1 MEAICSV
8 QKHEGMEGY
17 RGAPR
22 LVLALL
28 QLLGEMQNTLPV
40 QDKGVAMDEKEAAKK
55 MRRRNAGLKAAE
67 TKGPE
72 ERKRKGLMA
81 AWTRQH
87 GKNDA
92 ANPYSKRN
100 YSPSH

>member
-1 MEAICSV
+1 
-8 QKHEGMEGY
+8 MEGY

-28 QLLGEMQNTLPV
+28 QLLSEYRTGFPV
-40 QDKGVAMDEKEAAKK
+40 QGREIAMNEEDTAKK

-72 ERKRKGLMA
+72 ERKREGLMA

-92 ANPYSKRN
+92 ANPYSKQN
-100 YSPSH
+100 YPQSP

>member
-1 MEAICSV
+1 
-8 QKHEGMEGY
+8 MEGY
-17 RGAPR
+17 RGAAR

-28 QLLGEMQNTLPV
+28 QLLSEYRTGFPI
-40 QDKGVAMDEKEAAKK
+40 QDREIAMSEEDATKK

-72 ERKRKGLMA
+72 ERKREGLMA

-87 GKNDA
+87 GKDDA
-92 ANPYSKRN
+92 ANPYSKQN
-100 YSPSH
+100 YHQSP